1 LSAADAAARDRLLAG
16 GFVPVLRTGPAAT
29 TADAGGKAVV
39 VISSTSNSGDVTTKY
54 RTAVTPVVV
63 WEPLLFDELGMTGTA
78 STSQG
83 TQTGQTQV
91 AIVNAAHPLAAGLS
105 GTVTVSSSTT
115 FTWGVPN
122 AGAVVVARPPSNA
135 SRASIFA
142 YERGAGMVG
151 LTAPGRRVGL
161 FLHDTAAASLN
172 GSGRSLVD
180 AALRWATGQ

>member
-1 LSAADAAARDRLLAG
+1 
-16 GFVPVLRTGPAAT
+16 
-29 TADAGGKAVV
+29 
-39 VISSTSNSGDVTTKY
+39 
-54 RTAVTPVVV
+54 
-63 WEPLLFDELGMTGTA
+63 
-78 STSQG
+78 
-83 TQTGQTQV
+83 
-91 AIVNAAHPLAAGLS
+91 
-105 GTVTVSSSTT
+105 VTVSSATT

-122 AGAVVVARPPSNA
+122 ANAVVVARPPSNA

-172 GSGRSLVD
+172 ASGGSLVD

>member
-1 LSAADAAARDRLLAG
+1 
-16 GFVPVLRTGPAAT
+16 
-29 TADAGGKAVV
+29 VV

-54 RTAVTPVVV
+54 RTAVTPVVI
-63 WEPLLFDELGMTGTA
+63 WEPLLFDEFGMTSTA
-78 STSQG
+78 STNQG

-115 FTWGVPN
+115 FTFGVPN
-122 AGAVVVARPPSNA
+122 ASAVVVARPPSNA

-151 LTAPGRRVGL
+151 AHRARPRVGL
-161 FLHDTAAASLN
+161 FLHDTTAASLTA
-172 GSGRSLVD
+172 SGRSLVD